1 MTFSNAPKKAFVV
14 FNPKAGNAIQND
26 AFQAALVACF
36 APPEWTFD
44 VYETTGEDD
53 VTAMCAEACREGASV
68 VVAAG
73 GDGTVVDVANALV
86 GSSTPLGVVPLGTGN
101 DLARV
106 LNIPLAMN
114 DALDLLVG
122 EHDIIEA
129 DALRVGRYYYLS
141 NVSVGFSPHMM
152 KETPSHQKKRFGR
165 LAYIWT
171 MFKQSR
177 IFQLHRYTLTVDGHS
192 TRIRASEVLISN
204 TKLLESPPQL
214 FGSPQSLND
223 GQLDAYLV
231 TAQTLGDYVQL
242 VWNVLRR
249 PGQSVAKLHH
259 WVGQQRIRIEADGKP
274 QLVQADGEVIG
285 YTPVEVE
292 LVPKVIRIIMPKTQ
306 IMEPAL

>member
-1 MTFSNAPKKAFVV
+1 MTFSNIPKKAFVV

-26 AFQAALVACF
+26 AFHAALATCF
-36 APPEWTFD
+36 SPPEWTFD
-44 VYETTGEDD
+44 VHETTGEDD
-53 VTAMCAEACREGASV
+53 VTAICEEACREGASV

-86 GSSTPLGVVPLGTGN
+86 GSSTPLGIVPLGTGN

-106 LNIPLAMN
+106 LNIPLTMN
-114 DALDLLVG
+114 DALDLLIG

-129 DALRVGRYYYLS
+129 DALRVGEYYYLS

-177 IFQLHRYTLTVDGHS
+177 IFQLHRYTLTVDGHP

-204 TKLLESPPQL
+204 TKLLEAPPQL
-214 FGSPQSLND
+214 FGSPQSLSD

-242 VWNVLRR
+242 IWNVLRR

-259 WVGQQRIRIEADGKP
+259 WVGQQRIRIEVDGKP